1 MFISSCLNGN
11 ALSVCNCAAHFRAA
25 DLKVLTCG
33 MTLFRV
39 PAPFCVPFISCLFPT
54 SFFKYSYYSGKSFT
68 RQF

>member
-25 DLKVLTCG
+25 DFKVLTCG

-39 PAPFCVPFISCLFPT
+39 PAPFCVPFIFCLFPT
-54 SFFKYSYYSGKSFT
+54 SFFKYSYCPEKVL
-68 RQF
+68 